1 MALNKNYLVQRL
13 YRYKNRYTIQ
23 KDQPKKLR
31 LNIMKNNLKTATEE
45 ADIFMDWPLNYLD
58 KLERNYFAN
67 LIEKLIINSSEIGVK
82 DIVIPFV
89 DKSSIKSEEEMD
101 CIVSFLDDF
110 SILLN
115 QEQSS

>member
-45 ADIFMDWPLNYLD
+45 ADIFMDWIT
-58 KLERNYFAN
+58 YFSRQIHV
-67 LIEKLIINSSEIGVK
+67 IEIICSVAR
-82 DIVIPFV
+82 IV
-89 DKSSIKSEEEMD
+89 
-101 CIVSFLDDF
+101 
-110 SILLN
+110 
-115 QEQSS
+115 